1 MFSNMKIGNK
11 RTINDLNSP
20 IIMLVSIIFLL
31 LITSMIENPYVV
43 GNAYASLPQPQS
55 PFSPSSTSA
64 DDSFLLP
71 SPSLIQSPLESN
83 QASCDEGQ
91 GEGCPI
97 TTSLAS
103 DIDFLSVCGNLTT
116 DDLKDKDKGKVK
128 GLYHFGSEKHNEGF
142 GEIYIHKLL
151 LDR

>member
-1 MFSNMKIGNK
+1 MFSNKKIGNK

-31 LITSMIENPYVV
+31 LITSMIENLYVV
-43 GNAYASLPQPQS
+43 GNTYASLPQPQS
-55 PFSPSSTSA
+55 PFSPSSTST
-64 DDSFLLP
+64 DTFLCP

-91 GEGCPI
+91 GEGCQI

-116 DDLKDKDKGKVK
+116 DDLKTKTKEKSKDFTTSEVK
-128 GLYHFGSEKHNEGF
+128 NYNKGF

-151 LDR
+151 LD